1 MRDKKRAIA
10 DKLSSQ
16 EGANA
21 ANAVKSARVHEK
33 TIGAHV
39 MNAHVE
45 SHFGKADNCMRTYRN
60 ATAENI
66 AGMVQQA
73 YNQDFDQ
80 PLNVSSDRRKR
91 KSDAPEPSVGGGFF
105 WCNKLMTD
113 ELRSSLVSAVRK
125 EACWHLRQRGAAPAE
140 GSTIVRPAAGG
151 QVARGALLVQSARRH
166 AAAPLGTWA
175 RCSCCR
181 RRHRH
186 EDEARQSSHAGWRC
200 ALGMGRRPRFRG
212 GCRRE
217 MADPAS
223 K

>member
-1 MRDKKRAIA
+1 M
-10 DKLSSQ
+10 
-16 EGANA
+16 
-21 ANAVKSARVHEK
+21 
-33 TIGAHV
+33 GAHV

-80 PLNVSSDRRKR
+80 PLNVASDRRKR

-125 EACWHLRQRGAAPAE
+125 VSGRSPSPHALKGA
-140 GSTIVRPAAGG
+140 R
-151 QVARGALLVQSARRH
+151 LL
-166 AAAPLGTWA
+166 
-175 RCSCCR
+175 
-181 RRHRH
+181 
-186 EDEARQSSHAGWRC
+186 
-200 ALGMGRRPRFRG
+200 PRTT
-212 GCRRE
+212 
-217 MADPAS
+217 PPS
-223 K
+223 

>member
-1 MRDKKRAIA
+1 MGAAAALVAMRDKKRAIA

-21 ANAVKSARVHEK
+21 ANAAKSARVHEK

-80 PLNVSSDRRKR
+80 
-91 KSDAPEPSVGGGFF
+91 
-105 WCNKLMTD
+105 
-113 ELRSSLVSAVRK
+113 RSTTA
-125 EACWHLRQRGAAPAE
+125 
-140 GSTIVRPAAGG
+140 
-151 QVARGALLVQSARRH
+151 
-166 AAAPLGTWA
+166 
-175 RCSCCR
+175 
-181 RRHRH
+181 
-186 EDEARQSSHAGWRC
+186 
-200 ALGMGRRPRFRG
+200 RPRFACSRAAG
-212 GCRRE
+212 YAPDCPRTRSIRCVVMPWWHGSRFSDATARR
-217 MADPAS
+217 PPRS
-223 K
+223 